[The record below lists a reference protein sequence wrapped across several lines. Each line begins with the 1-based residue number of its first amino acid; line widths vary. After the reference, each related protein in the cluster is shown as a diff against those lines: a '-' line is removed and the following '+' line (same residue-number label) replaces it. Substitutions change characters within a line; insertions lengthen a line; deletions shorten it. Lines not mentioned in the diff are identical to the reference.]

1 MRLRAALLGVFS
13 VLGLVS
19 VGCDC
24 THGVCDC
31 TGFPHGYGVYCSHL
45 PPVGPPGVVGHG
57 DVVVVPG
64 HGDAVVVP
72 GHGDAPVGD
81 PAGAGASAMPKAPE

>member
-64 HGDAVVVP
+64 HGDA
-72 GHGDAPVGD
+72 PVGV
-81 PAGAGASAMPKAPE
+81 PAGAGASAMPAGPAEAAMPKAHE